1 MRSGEKL
8 RRDAGGRAIAPG
20 MPSTRPQLDR
30 VELAW
35 AAGFFDGEGST
46 FVASRG
52 HYPVIGI
59 SQSDDDGVPAVLD
72 RFRAAVGGYGHING
86 PFFLAY
92 GDFKIKWIY
101 RVHGYE
107 MVRAVISQIW
117 PWLGTAKQ
125 LQAVSTLL
133 DYRLWNPPRTR
144 TPGTTFGQPFKD
156 FCKRGH
162 DLSLAQVSPGRSR
175 ECIPCRH
182 DRYIEKRVK
191 RP

>member
-8 RRDAGGRAIAPG
+8 RRDTSGRAIAPG
-20 MPSTRPQLDR
+20 MPSSRSESNR
-30 VELAW
+30 AELAW

-59 SQSDDDGVPAVLD
+59 SQSDDDGVPAVLV
-72 RFRAAVGGYGHING
+72 RFRDAVGGFGHING
-86 PFFLAY
+86 PFRL
-92 GDFKIKWIY
+92 GDDDYKVKWIY

-107 MVRAVISQIW
+107 MVRAVIGQIW
-117 PWLGTAKQ
+117 PWLGTVKQ
-125 LQAVSTLL
+125 VQAASTLL
-133 DYRLWNPPRTR
+133 EYRLWNPHKKRR
-144 TPGTTFGQPFKD
+144 PGTTFGQPFKEV
-156 FCKRGH
+156 CKRGH
-162 DLSLAQVSPGRSR
+162 DLSLAQTRPGRSR

-182 DRYIEKRVK
+182 ERYVEKRFR